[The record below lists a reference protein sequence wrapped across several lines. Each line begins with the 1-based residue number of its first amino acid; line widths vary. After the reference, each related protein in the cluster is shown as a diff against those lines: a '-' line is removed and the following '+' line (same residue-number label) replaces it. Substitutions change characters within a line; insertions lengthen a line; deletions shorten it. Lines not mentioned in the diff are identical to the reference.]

1 MSKPDQKET
10 KQYIEGLAK
19 ILREQGLTEIEVDHG
34 DVHIR
39 IARDNM
45 ARDNMTG
52 GVAAAP
58 PDLSPVMET
67 KQAPTPQQETAKEEP
82 VKIAAGTI
90 TSPMVGTVYLA
101 PEPGTDPFVAI
112 GDQVKKGQTLLIIE
126 AMKTMNHISATHGGT
141 VKDILVADAQAVEF
155 GQPLIVIK

>member
-45 ARDNMTG
+45 TTG
-52 GVAAAP
+52 MAAAP

-67 KQAPTPQQETAKEEP
+67 KQAPAETRAEQETSKEEP

-101 PEPGTDPFVAI
+101 PEPGADPFVAI
-112 GDQVKKGQTLLIIE
+112 GDQVKKGETILIIE
-126 AMKTMNHISATHGGT
+126 AMKTMNHISANQGGV
-141 VKDILVADAQAVEF
+141 VKDVLVADAEAVEF
-155 GQPLIVIK
+155 GQPLLVIQ